1 MFQLSERIGESDLS
15 HKKVTVVS
23 FFIIISQVRP
33 THFYELDLALVTGS
47 SSNKTVADCLKDF
60 TKIEQMTGDERL

>member
-1 MFQLSERIGESDLS
+1 MTL
-15 HKKVTVVS
+15 VS
-23 FFIIISQVRP
+23 FFTIIISQVRP

-60 TKIEQMTGDERL
+60 TKIEQMTGDERSRMIYK

>member
-1 MFQLSERIGESDLS
+1 MIVFC
-15 HKKVTVVS
+15 K
-23 FFIIISQVRP
+23 SQVRP

-60 TKIEQMTGDERL
+60 TKIEQMTGDERLDIMH